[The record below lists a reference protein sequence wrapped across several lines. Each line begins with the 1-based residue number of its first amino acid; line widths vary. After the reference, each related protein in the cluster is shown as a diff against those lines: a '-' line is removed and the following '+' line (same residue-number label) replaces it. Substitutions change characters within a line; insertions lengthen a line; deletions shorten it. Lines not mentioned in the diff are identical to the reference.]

1 MVKENLS
8 SIRAVTLGV
17 IVGYVIAIITFLI
30 YGIILGTTGVSEI
43 TIPTAVKVV
52 SAVTIFISGLMSA
65 HWIHKKGWLYG
76 ALAGLI
82 YIIILYILSLIL
94 RGPQAGSNM
103 LINVVIAVLIG
114 ALGGIVGINI

>member
-52 SAVTIFISGLMSA
+52 SAVT
-65 HWIHKKGWLYG
+65 
-76 ALAGLI
+76 GLI